1 MTRSHLHKFG
11 GSSLAD
17 ADCYRRV
24 AHILLTHGHSDDLVV
39 VSAAGKSTNFLYKL
53 LTLRDSGQLW
63 QEELLVL
70 ISYQQTLIEQLLSN
84 EQARDLRERL
94 SNDKAQ
100 LASLL
105 SLTVRNDYQIN
116 QVVSFGERWSA
127 RLMAALLRESG
138 VAASHVDAC
147 SILVADEGAVP
158 NIRMAESKAKIQT
171 LLQARANERLV
182 ITGFICANTQGD
194 TLLLGRNGS
203 DFSATLIASLAD
215 IDRVTIWTDVEGIF
229 NADPNKINDAKLL
242 KSMSLAEADR
252 LARLGSPALH
262 SRTLQPLFN
271 TQVSL
276 AVRSSYAS
284 HTDFTLIAPQSSSA
298 SAPVVTSLPQVV
310 IFSFKQGASVKQ
322 DTSAKQE
329 AGTES
334 AKFTDLLYALTQVGL
349 TPLAHWGQ
357 GTGKHE
363 LAFLLENQKQVQ
375 TLLEQQAQAFAL
387 SDVEQHLEFGLVA
400 LVSADAEHFR
410 RSFARLLSR
419 DAKPIYQDA
428 LSLVTLVPQG
438 QVNLLTQKVHR
449 RCAGPRMRIGVLLLG
464 VGNIGEAWVDLFR
477 RANHSLNSELEASVE
492 LVGIVNSQK
501 AYISE
506 QGIDLNHWQQTF
518 EAKACQWQYE
528 QLFERLDTLD
538 CDEIVALDISASAS
552 LTLQYPE
559 LFARGIH
566 VVSANKL
573 AGSGPLPFYKELKQQ
588 LSNRRLFW
596 RYNAS
601 CGAGLPIQHALNDLR
616 NSGDTIEAVGGIFSG
631 TLCWLFENFD
641 GKKSFSELVLEA
653 KSLGLTEPDPR
664 DDLSGRDMQRKLLIL
679 AREIGL
685 GIELEDIKLQ
695 SLVPSELAALP
706 LASFMEQITALDAD
720 LLTQYLSASEQ
731 NKVLRY
737 VASLDKVDGKLQ
749 AEVGLKWVDSHHP
762 YANLTPGDN
771 VFVIRSAFYQGNPLI
786 IRGPG
791 AGREVTAA
799 AIQSDLV
806 HICKDL
812 LQE

>member
-63 QEELLVL
+63 QEELQVL
-70 ISYQQTLIEQLLSN
+70 ISYQQNLIEQLLSN

-105 SLTVRNDYQIN
+105 SLDVRGEHQIN
-116 QVVSFGERWSA
+116 HVVSFGERWSA
-127 RLMAALLRESG
+127 KLMAALLRESG

-158 NIRMAESKAKIQT
+158 NIRVAESKAKVQT
-171 LLQARANERLV
+171 LLAERPKERLV

-252 LARLGSPALH
+252 LARLGSPVLH

-284 HTDFTLIAPQSSSA
+284 HTDFTLIAPKSSSA
-298 SAPVVTSLPQVV
+298 SAPVVTSLSQVV
-310 IFSFKQGASVKQ
+310 VFSFKQESEF
-322 DTSAKQE
+322 TS
-329 AGTES
+329 
-334 AKFTDLLYALTQVGL
+334 LLDALTQVGL
-349 TPLAHWGQ
+349 TPLAQWEQ
-357 GTGKHE
+357 GALKHE
-363 LAFLLENQKQVQ
+363 LVFMLENQKQVQ
-375 TLLEQQAQAFAL
+375 TLLVSQTQHYGL
-387 SDVEQHLEFGLVA
+387 SEIEVHLEFGLVA

-410 RSFARLLSR
+410 RSFTRLLSR
-419 DAKPIYQDA
+419 DAKPIYQDG

-464 VGNIGEAWVDLFR
+464 IGNIGEAWVNLFR
-477 RANHSLNSELEASVE
+477 RANQALNNELEVSVE
-492 LVGIVNSQK
+492 LVGIVSSKK
-501 AYISE
+501 ALIADK
-506 QGIDLNHWQQTF
+506 GIDLNHWQQTF
-518 EAKACQWQYE
+518 EANACQWQYDT
-528 QLFERLDTLD
+528 LFERLDKLD
-538 CDEIVALDISASAS
+538 CDELVALDISASAS

-641 GKKSFSELVLEA
+641 AKQSFSELVLEA

-685 GIELEDIKLQ
+685 GIELEDIKLD
-695 SLVPSELAALP
+695 SLVPSELACLP
-706 LASFMEQITALDAD
+706 LADFIERISELDTDIME
-720 LLTQYLSASEQ
+720 QYLSASEQ

-737 VASLDKVDGKLQ
+737 VASLDKVDGKLK